1 MKFREAEVKME
12 PDERKEALENIE
24 LIKKMIFQTKT
35 QLSHYGLG
43 WISIIW
49 GIFCLVGV
57 AGRRLLIAYVSP
69 LGALEGVWWL
79 ALTIIA
85 GFGTYLVYRSHLKTE
100 PIKPHNSSFRY
111 FASFWIPL
119 FLLGFT
125 LVTLIGSISSLSSN
139 YIFIVM
145 LLIVST
151 GYIILGLTF
160 FKEILYMGIAGYASS
175 ILCAVFFL
183 QWSDIILG
191 AVFGLGL
198 IITGLVVNK
207 QWNNI

>member
-1 MKFREAEVKME
+1 MIYRDKEVKME
-12 PDERKEALENIE
+12 QDERKEALENIE
-24 LIKKMIFQTKT
+24 LIKEMVFQTKKH
-35 QLSHYGLG
+35 LSHYGLG

-57 AGRRLLIAYVSP
+57 AGERLLIAYVIP
-69 LGALEGVWWL
+69 HGTLVGLWWFV
-79 ALTIIA
+79 LTIIA
-85 GFGTYLVYRSHLKTE
+85 GFGTYLVYRRYLKTE
-100 PIKPHNSSFRY
+100 PIKPQNSSFRY

-125 LVTLIGSISSLSSN
+125 LATFIASISSLSPR
-139 YIFIVM
+139 YISIVM

-151 GYIILGLTF
+151 GYIMLGLTF

-175 ILCAVFFL
+175 ILCAVFFV

-191 AVFGLGL
+191 AIFGLGL
-198 IITGLVVNK
+198 ILTGLVVNR
-207 QWNNI
+207 QWKNI

>member
-1 MKFREAEVKME
+1 MIFRDKEVKME
-12 PDERKEALENIE
+12 QDERKEALENIE
-24 LIKKMIFQTKT
+24 LIKEMVFQTKKH
-35 QLSHYGLG
+35 LSHYGLG

-57 AGRRLLIAYVSP
+57 AGERLLIAYVIP
-69 LGALEGVWWL
+69 HGTLVGLWWL
-79 ALTIIA
+79 VLTIIA
-85 GFGTYLVYRSHLKTE
+85 GFGTYLVYRRHLKTE
-100 PIKPHNSSFRY
+100 PIKPQNSSFRY

-125 LVTLIGSISSLSSN
+125 LATFIASISSLSPR
-139 YIFIVM
+139 YISIVM

-151 GYIILGLTF
+151 GYIMLGLTF

-175 ILCAVFFL
+175 ILCAVFFV

-191 AVFGLGL
+191 GIFGLGL
-198 IITGLVVNK
+198 ILTGLVVNR
-207 QWNNI
+207 QWKNI

>member
-1 MKFREAEVKME
+1 MKFRDKEGKLEQ
-12 PDERKEALENIE
+12 DERKEALENIK
-24 LIKKMIFQTKT
+24 LIKEMVFETKKH
-35 QLSHYGLG
+35 LSHYGLG

-57 AGRRLLIAYVSP
+57 AGQRLLIAYISP
-69 LGALEGVWWL
+69 HGDLVGIWWL
-79 ALTIIA
+79 ILTVIA

-100 PIKPHNSSFRY
+100 PIKPQNSSFRY

-119 FLLGFT
+119 LLLGFT
-125 LVTLIGSISSLSSN
+125 LVSFIASVSALSPH

-151 GYIILGLTF
+151 GYIMLGLTF
-160 FKEILYMGIAGYASS
+160 FKEILYMGIAGYVSS

-191 AVFGLGL
+191 TVFGLGL
-198 IITGLVVNK
+198 IITGLVVNR
-207 QWNNI
+207 QWKNI